1 MATAASALSF
11 QGLASGVQTDALV
24 SAILAQDGL
33 GVVALQ
39 ARQTANTNRTSAL
52 TAMKSAMNTLYI
64 SLAAL
69 QDGLNTRTVTSTD
82 PNNAYVTATATGAAA
97 GNYDVTVSKVA
108 TRGRISSTMTG
119 GAPSNLAVGSLTDPI
134 FSNGATTGSFA
145 LQGTDGNVVS
155 ISVSDNSLSG
165 LRDAINGSKAGVTAT
180 IINNGGAT
188 NPYQLVLSAK
198 DTGTGTTGGVVT
210 IADTSGGENNTLG
223 IHSGAVGTDLK
234 SGLPNITGGLTS
246 TESGV
251 TANDAQFSV
260 NGIQMSR
267 KTNQV
272 TDAADGVT
280 FNLLQGGQ
288 TGTTTLS
295 VAQDKT
301 AATTALQDVISKYNT
316 IVTGYASASTATKNA
331 DGSIKAAALTGD
343 STSKAMLNQ
352 IRSALT
358 GMSSALAA
366 AGAPYTSLAAI
377 GVTTGSDG
385 TLSLNTATF
394 QAALA
399 KNPSAVRNLFI
410 TSGGSNGAPTIKGP
424 GQLAGDLLFSLT
436 SSGSSMLATA
446 LKTIQN
452 TNNSLAL
459 QISAGQ
465 SALARQKAILQRQFS
480 NMEVTVAQM
489 RASAGSLIGA

>member
-52 TAMKSAMNTLYI
+52 TAMKSAMNSLFT
-64 SLAAL
+64 SLAAM

-82 PNNAYVTATATGAAA
+82 PNNAYVTATASGAAA

-119 GAPSNLAVGSLTDPI
+119 GAPSNLAVGSLTDTI
-134 FSNGATTGSFA
+134 FTNGVTTGSFA
-145 LQGTDGNVVS
+145 IQGTDGKVVS
-155 ISVSDNSLSG
+155 ISVSDNSLTG
-165 LRDAINGSKAGVTAT
+165 LRDAINGSTAGVTAT
-180 IINNGGAT
+180 IINNGGTT

-210 IADTSGGENNTLG
+210 IADTSGENNSLG
-223 IHSGAVGTDLK
+223 IHSGTVGTDPT

-246 TESGV
+246 TDSGV

-260 NGIQMSR
+260 NGIQMTR
-267 KTNQV
+267 KTNLV

-288 TGTTTLS
+288 SGTTTLS
-295 VAQDKT
+295 VTQDKT

-331 DGSIKAAALTGD
+331 DGTIKAAALTGD
-343 STSKAMLNQ
+343 STSKSMLNQ

-366 AGAPYTSLAAI
+366 AGAPYSSLAAI

-424 GQLAGDLLFSLT
+424 GQTASDLLFSLT

-446 LKTIQN
+446 LKTIQTN
-452 TNNSLAL
+452 NNSLAL

-465 SALARQKAILQRQFS
+465 SALARQKDILQRQFS